1 MALWFWLDNIINSK
15 TMCFSVWMPFLK
27 KFHKK
32 ARQKIAEHKKLNN
45 PRKLFFNYFIDEL
58 ILICRNMYK
67 INPRTKLICINHIFI
82 NGCIN

>member
-1 MALWFWLDNIINSK
+1 
-15 TMCFSVWMPFLK
+15 MCFSVWMPFLK

-67 INPRTKLICINHIFI
+67 INP
-82 NGCIN
+82 